1 MSRNAHLSIGA
12 IAQRTGISVPTVRF
26 YEERELISSSRNAG
40 GQRRFSREII
50 RRISFI
56 RIAQKLGF
64 SLEEIGDQLKHLPQG
79 RTPTKKDWERLSKQ
93 FTRDIDRRILEL
105 AQLRDNLSKC
115 IGCGCLSLSS
125 CRLANP
131 ADILSE
137 NGPGPRFLMGDK
149 PS

>member
-1 MSRNAHLSIGA
+1 MSRNANLSIGTVA
-12 IAQRTGISVPTVRF
+12 ERTGISVPTVRF

-40 GQRRFSREII
+40 GQRRFPREII

-93 FTRDIDRRILEL
+93 FTRDIDQRILEL
-105 AQLRDNLSKC
+105 TQLRDNLSQC

-137 NGPGPRFLMGDK
+137 KGPGPRFLMGDK
-149 PS
+149 H